1 MKETIE
7 KKNAAAQ
14 PIKSKPP
21 KLAISIQFDS
31 IEERPSTVTSS
42 VRQSINK
49 ASNFKPSTSLTLK
62 PSKDSHATMSE
73 YLGKP
78 SPKN

>member
-1 MKETIE
+1 MSYENSFSVIKRDIMKETIE
-7 KKNAAAQ
+7 KKSGVASQ
-14 PIKSKPP
+14 PMKTKPP

-49 ASNFKPSTSLTLK
+49 AYPKP
-62 PSKDSHATMSE
+62 
-73 YLGKP
+73 
-78 SPKN
+78 